1 MNKLQRS
8 ATLVTAAAVLV
19 FTAQSH
25 AQSADA
31 LIDKLVDKGILSV
44 QEAKDL
50 REETDKDFNKAYA
63 AKSGLSD
70 WATALKFN
78 GDIRGRF
85 EGFYGENPAF
95 VDRDRFRYRL
105 RFGVTANLFDDME
118 VGLRLTSSE
127 ANRTFGGDPIS
138 GNTSFADNGAKKFVY
153 FDTAYAKWSPIHTP
167 EWAGAFTIGKTD
179 NPFVFPSTM
188 MFDRDYT
195 PEGIAAQLA
204 YTINDHHSLKF
215 NGGAFVL
222 DELSA
227 SGRDPW
233 LGGAQLRWD
242 ATWNPHLATTLGVAG
257 FYIGNDE
264 SLANGNVPNVNRG
277 NTRNAAGAPVN
288 DFNSIYVDG
297 GITWTLDSFPRY
309 PGPFPINFSGDY
321 VNNPAAPADNS
332 GYSFGVTFGKSGKKG
347 TWDLAYR
354 YEHLEADAW
363 FEEFPESDFGAFYQ
377 VQQPNAGFTSASNP
391 TGVGYG
397 SGTNV
402 RGHWVKFSY
411 SPYDSFTFSIA
422 CFFTDLIKPSPG
434 NSESGMTRLQVDGVW
449 KF

>member
-1 MNKLQRS
+1 MKNLQLEV
-8 ATLVTAAAVLV
+8 ALVVTATVVVCAGQAR
-19 FTAQSH
+19 

-63 AKSGLSD
+63 AKSGMSE
-70 WATALKFN
+70 WVSALKFN

-105 RFGVTANLFDDME
+105 RFGITANLLDDTE
-118 VGLRLTSSE
+118 LGLRLTSSE
-127 ANRTFGGDPIS
+127 AQGSFGGDPIS
-138 GNTSFADNGAKKFVY
+138 GNASFADNGAKKFVY
-153 FDTAYAKWSPIHTP
+153 FDTVYAKWSPIHTP
-167 EWAGAFTIGKTD
+167 EWAGAFTIGKMD
-179 NPFVFPSTM
+179 NPFHFPSTM

-204 YTINDHHSLKF
+204 YTINDQHSLKF
-215 NGGAFVL
+215 NGAAFVL
-222 DELSA
+222 DEIGG

-242 ATWNPHLATTLGVAG
+242 AVWNPHLSSTLGVAG
-257 FYIGNDE
+257 FAIGNDE
-264 SLANGNVPNVNRG
+264 NLVNANVPNVGRG
-277 NTRNAAGAPVN
+277 NTRNASGAPAYN
-288 DFNSIYVDG
+288 FNPVYVDG
-297 GITWTLDSFPRY
+297 GVTWTLDSFPRY
-309 PGPFPINFSGDY
+309 PGAFPINLSGDY
-321 VNNPAAPADNS
+321 VHNPAASAANA
-332 GYSFGVTFGKSGKKG
+332 GYSAGITFGRAGKKG
-347 TWDLAYR
+347 TWELAYR

-377 VQQPNAGFTSASNP
+377 TQQPNAGFTAP
-391 TGVGYG
+391 GAGYG

-402 RGHWVKFSY
+402 RGHWVKLSY
-411 SPYDSFTFSIA
+411 SPYDSLTLSAA
-422 CFFTDLIKPSPG
+422 CFFTDLISPSPG
-434 NSESGMTRLQVDGVW
+434 GSPSGMTRLQMDGVW